1 MSREPNQARRIGP
14 ASKRAGV
21 WLLQTGCLLF
31 AFPLQATFSTA
42 PVPEAQT
49 APRSSEG
56 PTAPASGCYGSSFGQ
71 HQSNVTSQLSSVAS
85 GVIVTQ
91 LTDGGGNW
99 ISYHDIPAYS
109 VPLHR
114 IFYNQMKGN
123 QKIMANADGSDAQV
137 LSSEPDSRPTRTR
150 ELYLSFDGTLA
161 YYLKSNPGSG
171 VDLYAIHLKSAGP
184 CKEVRLTNLDH
195 EGGPVKVST
204 TTVDPKS
211 GKNVIGYAESN
222 VLHRVLE
229 DGSRLPDVSL
239 PDPENEF
246 PFHILRF
253 NPRFPNILFYRRNK
267 PGERFGMDS
276 LWVADL
282 SSPGKAYDL
291 AANYEK
297 LAHPAWSEDGLQIG
311 FRDRSGRWYVADAVR
326 SDGTLN
332 ISHSSFPVKSIGPR
346 DRGLDAQFCSWAPD
360 SSQFLCITSRTGSDS
375 KIFLMALDGSATKV
389 LASTDLHA
397 QSRETGRAR
406 SGRFMRGPGRGRPAE
421 AGEGGSMQGDT
432 WARFL
437 GDSRH
442 IIVHSNRTGRPEVYA
457 ISNFTPF

>member
-1 MSREPNQARRIGP
+1 MALAIVVLLSPWLNTALVAKANAAPLSKEPIG
-14 ASKRAGV
+14 
-21 WLLQTGCLLF
+21 
-31 AFPLQATFSTA
+31 
-42 PVPEAQT
+42 
-49 APRSSEG
+49 
-56 PTAPASGCYGSSFGQ
+56 SGCSGSSFGQ

-109 VPLHR
+109 VPLRR
-114 IFYNQMKGN
+114 IFYNQMKDN
-123 QKIMANADGSDAQV
+123 RKIMANADGSDPQV
-137 LSSEPDSRPTRTR
+137 LSSDPDFHPTRTR

-161 YYLKSNPGSG
+161 YYLKGNPGKTS
-171 VDLYAIHLKSAGP
+171 VDLYAIHLNSAGP

-204 TTVDPKS
+204 TTIDPKS

-222 VLHRVLE
+222 VLRRVLE
-229 DGSRLPDVSL
+229 DGSRLPDVNL

-246 PFHILRF
+246 PFHILRL
-253 NPRFPNILFYRRNK
+253 NPKFPNIVFYRRNK
-267 PGERFGMDS
+267 PGERFGTDS

-291 AANYEK
+291 AANYAK

-311 FRDRSGRWYVADAVR
+311 FRDRSGRWYAADAVR

-332 ISHSSFPVKSIGPR
+332 ISRSSFPVKSIGPR
-346 DRGLDAQFCSWAPD
+346 DKGLDAQFCSWPPD
-360 SSQFLCITSRTGSDS
+360 NSQFLCITSRTGSDS
-375 KIFLMALDGSATKV
+375 KIFLMALDGSAIKV

-397 QSRETGRAR
+397 QSREPARAR
-406 SGRFMRGPGRGRPAE
+406 GGKFMRGPGRGRPAE
-421 AGEGGSMQGDT
+421 GGEEGGMQGDT
-432 WARFL
+432 WARYL
-437 GDSRH
+437 GDNQH
-442 IIVHSNRTGRPEVYA
+442 IIFHSNRTGKPEVYA
-457 ISNFTPF
+457 IGNFTPF